1 MEKVGVLSPVSVRD
15 IWKDE
20 AKHFTPPV
28 WERPTRC
35 SRWQSSRRRHFQRRD
50 QSITRRQNDFRT
62 ISSESLFSEFGENE
76 HFIDKFRT
84 RSARQRH
91 VLVVPSRLI

>member
-20 AKHFTPPV
+20 AKNFTPPV
-28 WERPTRC
+28 WKRPTRC
-35 SRWQSSRRRHFQRRD
+35 SRCQSSRRRYSHRRD
-50 QSITRRQNDFRT
+50 QSITRRQNDSRT
-62 ISSESLFSEFGENE
+62 ISSESLFSAFGENE

-84 RSARQRH
+84 RSARQRR
-91 VLVVPSRLI
+91 VVVIPSRLI